1 MIFRKS
7 VELNLYKMKI
17 SEKTHTIEVKVH
29 TGSSKRGIS
38 INNGAIDIFTP
49 KRPVNGEAN
58 IDAVKI
64 ISGYWGV
71 PKSRI
76 SIIKGETSRIK
87 VFAVT
92 GPLKAGKNKSLLIKE
107 V

>member
-1 MIFRKS
+1 M
-7 VELNLYKMKI
+7 NTAD
-17 SEKTHTIEVKVH
+17 KTHTFEVKVH

-38 INNGAIDIFTP
+38 IKNGAIELFTP

-58 IDAVKI
+58 IDAIKI

-76 SIIKGETSRIK
+76 SIIKGETSKVK
-87 VFAVT
+87 VFVVT
-92 GPLKAGKNKSLLIKE
+92 GPIKAGKNKYLL
-107 V
+107 